1 MKKGLLA
8 FITILS
14 LNFMSF
20 PMIHAN
26 AVNDVEENQVT
37 NVTIP
42 EYEENV
48 SNTIKLSPQ
57 QLLTKFQNGDT
68 MVVYCGYKECPY
80 CRMFSPILHKFI
92 NDTGVPVYYFDMD
105 DVSPDNVSQDFVN
118 MINQTIGL
126 KATPTVALLKHGKL
140 IHEYVGGK
148 ISEDR
153 LMTLTKYR
161 YN

>member
-20 PMIHAN
+20 PMVKAS
-26 AVNDVEENQVT
+26 AVTNVEEGQVT

-42 EYEENV
+42 EYEESV
-48 SNTIKLSPQ
+48 ANTIKISPQ

-80 CRMFSPILHKFI
+80 CRMFSPTLHKFI
-92 NDTGVPVYYFDMD
+92 SDTGVPVYYFDMD
-105 DVSPDNVSQDFVN
+105 TVSPNDVSPDFVN
-118 MINQTIGL
+118 LINQTIGL
-126 KATPTVALLKHGKL
+126 RATPTIALLKHGKL
-140 IHEYVGGK
+140 IHKYVGGD
-148 ISEDR
+148 ISEDQ